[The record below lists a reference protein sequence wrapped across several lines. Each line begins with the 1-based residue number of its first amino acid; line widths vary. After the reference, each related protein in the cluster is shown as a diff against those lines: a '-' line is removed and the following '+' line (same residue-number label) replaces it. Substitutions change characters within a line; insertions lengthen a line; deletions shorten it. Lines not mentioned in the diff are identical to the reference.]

1 MTKFAIELEDE
12 RVLELQ
18 QRAKKSGLTPEV
30 LLRTRVEA
38 WLDEDEKTFEA
49 AANYVLKKNAE
60 LYRRLA

>member
-12 RVLELQ
+12 RVQELQ
-18 QRAKKSGLTPEV
+18 HRAKKSGLAPEA
-30 LLRTRVEA
+30 LLRARVEA
-38 WLDEDEKTFEA
+38 WLDDDEKTFET